1 MSVTIDKVH
10 ESAAEPTCFTF
21 GGRAAYHA
29 EINAYL
35 ERGYTRTEHS
45 VLDREGA
52 PFTIEALYAGGVL
65 AKVYE
70 L

>member
-1 MSVTIDKVH
+1 MSVTIEKAR
-10 ESAAEPTCFTF
+10 ESAAEPTCYTF

-29 EINAYL
+29 EINAYV
-35 ERGYTRTEHS
+35 ERGYTRTEHE
-45 VLDREGA
+45 VTDRDGA
-52 PFTIEALYAGGVL
+52 PFTVEALYAGGVL